1 MERKGGLNEGICGWP
16 WSQVF
21 LRGKGE
27 VFGEQ
32 LWLGSL
38 QSSDISKML
47 SSLLKERSSGFGEQ
61 AD

>member
-1 MERKGGLNEGICGWP
+1 MWLALESGLLERE
-16 WSQVF
+16 
-21 LRGKGE
+21 RG
-27 VFGEQ
+27 VSGEQ

-47 SSLLKERSSGFGEQ
+47 SSPLKERSSGFGEQ